1 MRPSEADE
9 PGSLDFNERIW
20 RRGRNDR
27 IIGASQP
34 LKDTASTGRWDVP
47 AGVLANTA
55 PSMKMV
61 FHQFENH
68 LVTSDDRDGISVWD
82 WHKETRISRF
92 SNGNPLGSR
101 ISDLKFINEDDIAL
115 VMSGSS
121 DGVIKIFRNY
131 DERKNVE
138 LATSFRALT
147 DLVSSTHNAG
157 LVFDWQQGQ
166 GRVLVAGDVRVIRV
180 WQAATETCIADIPAR
195 SGSCITSLTSDQVEG
210 NIFVAG
216 FGDGA
221 IRVYDQRNRPNE
233 SMVRVYKE
241 HKGWIVGAH
250 MQRGGMRELVSAERG
265 GAVRL
270 WDIRNDKSVG
280 VVRGKGEGGVG
291 TCRTLSVHEH
301 APVFAT

>member
-1 MRPSEADE
+1 
-9 PGSLDFNERIW
+9 
-20 RRGRNDR
+20 
-27 IIGASQP
+27 
-34 LKDTASTGRWDVP
+34 
-47 AGVLANTA
+47 
-55 PSMKMV
+55 
-61 FHQFENH
+61 
-68 LVTSDDRDGISVWD
+68 
-82 WHKETRISRF
+82 
-92 SNGNPLGSR
+92 
-101 ISDLKFINEDDIAL
+101 
-115 VMSGSS
+115 MSSWPP
-121 DGVIKIFRNY
+121 R
-131 DERKNVE
+131 
-138 LATSFRALT
+138 FRALT
-147 DLVSSTHNAG
+147 DLVPSTHNAG

-180 WQAATETCIADIPAR
+180 WQAGTEMCIADIPAR

-221 IRVYDQRNRPNE
+221 VRVYDQRCRPNE

-270 WDIRNDKSVG
+270 WDIRQDKSVG